1 MNNDLTG
8 LLGDLKDLGPNS
20 KIKIDVTST
29 PFEGKAF
36 DGRIKMIGLFIAYND
51 GDSDSITYWLN
62 VGMSWTQGTVS
73 NLIYTK
79 NYTGDIGEVNF
90 EAIMLSSNNGAY
102 KFNDNQLFIPED
114 TIVKDYYIYNKWNVT
129 DYFQIGDNN
138 NFMR

>member
-1 MNNDLTG
+1 MYVINNHTTKQYSDYQMVYNFYVN
-8 LLGDLKDLGPNS
+8 LGPNS

-79 NYTGDIGEVNF
+79 KRATSKTKGCSFYI
-90 EAIMLSSNNGAY
+90 
-102 KFNDNQLFIPED
+102 FN
-114 TIVKDYYIYNKWNVT
+114 IVLE
-129 DYFQIGDNN
+129 
-138 NFMR
+138 